1 MSETI
6 QLTDTAR
13 LLVEMDESPE
23 NPRADW
29 FMATGFVNID
39 SLGDSRRADVP
50 AVHEWPELAD
60 AHERMDAG
68 RYAYRPTIVA
78 PDGKKGGW
86 IVEKISRTPVDT
98 RVRRWAQVYRGK
110 HVEYDPEHGG
120 YWFVDEAFLAENW
133 PDGKYPDGA
142 TKAEWEAKII
152 AGERSTYESWA
163 EGEVY
168 VVVLERR
175 KKWVEVTPGGVIIG
189 GSQMETWE
197 QAEAI
202 GGCYLDDEYTAQH
215 VALEHWELSDEET
228 AALESALPKARA

>member
-1 MSETI
+1 MNEII
-6 QLTDTAR
+6 QLTENAR
-13 LLVEMDESPE
+13 LLVEVDQSPE

-29 FMATGFVNID
+29 FMATGFVDIPDAGDTRNIPV
-39 SLGDSRRADVP
+39 LALY
-50 AVHEWPELAD
+50 EWPELAD
-60 AHERMDAG
+60 AHDRMDAG

-78 PDGKKGGW
+78 PDGTKGGW
-86 IVEKISRTPVDT
+86 IVEKISRTPIED
-98 RVRRWAQVYRGK
+98 RVARWARIYHGK
-110 HVEYDPEHGG
+110 HVEYDSLHGG
-120 YWFVDEAFLAENW
+120 YWFVDEAFLTENW

-163 EGEVY
+163 DGEVY

-175 KKWVEVTPGGVIIG
+175 KKWVEVTTGGVIVG

-202 GGCYLDDEYTAQH
+202 GGCYLDDDYTAQH
-215 VALEHWELSDEET
+215 VANEHWELSDEEQ
-228 AALESALPKARA
+228 AALGLDAPAVQ